1 MKRVKYT
8 EEYKLK
14 ALDLVKRN
22 GSFKGTAREL
32 GIDDKTLRHW
42 ARCYNKPASVSEL
55 RQAEQLEKEAHI
67 HCLKKQIRELEK
79 QVRFLAEASV
89 FLPAKKQMKYQYIE
103 QHRGKDLSL
112 AVTCKLLSVSRSG
125 YHKWR
130 NRMSDK
136 STE

>member
-8 EEYKLK
+8 EEYKRN

-42 ARCYNKPASVSEL
+42 ARRYNKPASISEL
-55 RQAEQLEKEAHI
+55 RQAERLEKETHI
-67 HCLKKQIRELEK
+67 RCLKKQIRELEK
-79 QVRFLAEASV
+79 QVKFLTEAMA

-112 AVTCKLLSVSRSG
+112 AVACKLLSVSRSG

-130 NRMSDK
+130 NRVSNK